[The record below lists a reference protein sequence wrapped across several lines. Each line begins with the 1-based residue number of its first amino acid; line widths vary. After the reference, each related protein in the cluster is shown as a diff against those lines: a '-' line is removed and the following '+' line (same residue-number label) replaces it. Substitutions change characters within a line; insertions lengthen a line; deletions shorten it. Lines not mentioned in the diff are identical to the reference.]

1 MKTNILIVLGIF
13 TVGSLPSLAFGSC
26 EPNEF
31 VAVEGPQATI
41 SISGRGYS
49 PRCLKVQKGTAVT
62 IQASDKHPLQGVQMN
77 GEPKNPFVR
86 GTDANRPE
94 THTLM
99 EAGKYGFFCTDHGDS
114 HGSGMAG
121 EILVE

>member
-1 MKTNILIVLGIF
+1 MKTNTLIVLGIF
-13 TVGSLPSLAFGSC
+13 TLTSLPSLAFGSC

-31 VAVEGPQATI
+31 VAVEGTQATI

-62 IQASDKHPLQGVQMN
+62 IQASDRHPLQGIQVN
-77 GEPKNPFVR
+77 GGPKNPFVR
-86 GTDANRPE
+86 GSDATRPE
-94 THTLM
+94 THNLV
-99 EAGKYGFFCTDHGDS
+99 EAGTYGFFCTDHGDS